1 VHGAGEFTQA
11 AGLNN
16 DVEWIVSEII
26 RSPEVEVLSADRQ
39 INASSENNMTD
50 LNRYYKI
57 GQGIYFFLDFGPL
70 IWAGNGAQRRP
81 LHAVVSLPPEHLVVL
96 HQDIAYLASRLSR
109 ATPRQP
115 FSRLYLP
122 YPICRSDRP

>member
-1 VHGAGEFTQA
+1 VHGVRRKAPAWRQTGICHQQTCEFTQA

-26 RSPEVEVLSADRQ
+26 RSPEFEVLSADRQ

-70 IWAGNGAQRRP
+70 IWATNHI
-81 LHAVVSLPPEHLVVL
+81 L
-96 HQDIAYLASRLSR
+96 
-109 ATPRQP
+109 
-115 FSRLYLP
+115 
-122 YPICRSDRP
+122 